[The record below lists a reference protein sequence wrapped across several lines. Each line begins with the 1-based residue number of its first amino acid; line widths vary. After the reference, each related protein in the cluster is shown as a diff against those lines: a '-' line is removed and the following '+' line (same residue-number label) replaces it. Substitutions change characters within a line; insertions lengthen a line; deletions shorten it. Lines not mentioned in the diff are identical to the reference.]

1 VTASIHAAKQR
12 LPLQDGAAL
21 SFNRPSDDWRLAQ
34 YLVLLA
40 GFALVASLFLRPAL
54 GLDLLW
60 NGLIPLA
67 PLLLVVAPGVWRN
80 ICPLATFSLL
90 PQRLGRGRGHPLP
103 RPLAGRLSWLGLLAL
118 LLIVPLRHV
127 CLDRHAGATA
137 LMLLAAAAAAF
148 LGGWLYAAR
157 SAWCN
162 SLCPI
167 HPAEKLYGQMP
178 AWTPANA
185 RCDSCG
191 KCSRPCPD
199 STRAMN
205 PTVTASSSLE
215 RWSGHVMAGGF
226 AGFVWGWHQ
235 VGDMLGPVTV
245 ADVVLAYAWPFGGG
259 LLSLASYAL
268 AWRYAGKTPEARRRL
283 LRGYAW
289 AAVTLYYWFR
299 IPALMG
305 FGEHP
310 GTGMLVDWTVYG
322 DWPAWLARATS
333 SAFLSWFM
341 LLRGTV
347 AASWLQR
354 PAVTE
359 LSDEMP
365 VGGKEA

>member
-1 VTASIHAAKQR
+1 MNLSPPVAKQC
-12 LPLQDGAAL
+12 LPRQERAAL
-21 SFNRPSDDWRLAQ
+21 SFKRPADDWRLVQ

-40 GFALVASLFLRPAL
+40 GVALVACLFLRPAL

-67 PLLLVVAPGVWRN
+67 PLVLVVLPGVWRN
-80 ICPLATFSLL
+80 VCPLATFSLL
-90 PQRLGRGRGHPLP
+90 PQRLGLGLGHPLS
-103 RPLAGRLSWLGLLAL
+103 RSQAGRLSLLGLLAL

-127 CLDRHAGATA
+127 CLDRNAGATA

-148 LGGWLYAAR
+148 MGGWKHAAR

-167 HPAEKLYGQMP
+167 HPAEKLYGQVP
-178 AWTPANA
+178 VWTPANA
-185 RCDSCG
+185 RCGSCG

-205 PTVTASSSLE
+205 PSVTASSSLE

-235 VGDMLGPVTV
+235 VGDVSGPLTL
-245 ADVVLAYAWPFGGG
+245 ADVVLAYAWPMGGG
-259 LLSLASYAL
+259 ALSLASYAL
-268 AWRYAGKTPEARRRL
+268 AWRYSKNTPEFRRRL

-310 GTGMLVDWTVYG
+310 GTGMLVDWTAWG
-322 DWPAWLARATS
+322 EWPAWLARVTS
-333 SAFLSWFM
+333 TGFLSWFI
-341 LLRGTV
+341 LLRGATP
-347 AASWLQR
+347 ASWLHR
-354 PAVTE
+354 PAAMD

-365 VGGKEA
+365 VGSKEA